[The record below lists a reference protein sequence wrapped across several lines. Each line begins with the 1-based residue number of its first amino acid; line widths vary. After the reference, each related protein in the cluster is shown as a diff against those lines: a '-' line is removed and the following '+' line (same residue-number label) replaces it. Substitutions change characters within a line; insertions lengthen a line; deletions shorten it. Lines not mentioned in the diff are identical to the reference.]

1 LHKIGGDGFL
11 WIRWRA
17 GVVLQQDPRMGR
29 WPLSRVV
36 AVGARGALAAALLA
50 VSARA
55 EGEQQPEPAT
65 PGVQGTAT
73 SDSGEQKKPPPA
85 KEVAPAPAAPVAVAS
100 APHPLAPVKA
110 AILRSLARARRGD
123 PPEPAPQG
131 ASFVDRYVAALGIA
145 DDDEAWPVFKQ
156 LSLEAPREP
165 WGELG
170 QARIYVHWKLPDQAS
185 GAFGRAMAYAP
196 QHGIALVERAIA
208 YRAFGNP
215 AAARIDAEAALAQ
228 DPHDARALVVLAQL
242 AEDAGAPPA
251 EQKAAWLRALEQ
263 SADLFEA
270 RAALAAIA
278 EAEGDQAAAREGVE
292 ALAQMSPRDLLLQ
305 RKLAG
310 LRKAAGDA
318 VGAAQAYE
326 AAIALGDG
334 SKESWAGLAAARR
347 AAKDFAGEEKV
358 LQRLRRIDPK
368 DRTVMV
374 RLFNLRAAA
383 KDPAGMEEM
392 GKLLLTLDAKDAGA
406 WLAIAIS
413 RGQRGDVLG
422 QLEALG
428 AAVRG
433 NPHPE
438 AKGAPERAKEEL
450 QDLRERL
457 GVPPKPLLAAN
468 YDGLYFVASK
478 HLTKLYEA
486 RRTSK
491 PELAGKLGIKIRIGN
506 AGGADAVEVTED
518 TLGEP
523 DITGGLVVALKEG
536 AWPKGQKTLNL
547 KFDLAPPGSRP
558 PEHVRET
565 PRKVAAKAAPPAPPP
580 PPPKRAESAS
590 DLLSPK

>member
-1 LHKIGGDGFL
+1 
-11 WIRWRA
+11 
-17 GVVLQQDPRMGR
+17 MGR
-29 WPLSRVV
+29 WLLSRVLAVV
-36 AVGARGALAAALLA
+36 AEGALAASLLLA
-50 VSARA
+50 PAVRG
-55 EGEQQPEPAT
+55 EGGQPPAPVT
-65 PGVQGTAT
+65 AGVQGAAT
-73 SDSGEQKKPPPA
+73 SDWGDLAKPR
-85 KEVAPAPAAPVAVAS
+85 PAPAAPGQASESAQPAPPPSAAS
-100 APHPLAPVKA
+100 ALAPAPALDPVQAPDPLAPVKS
-110 AILRSLARARRGD
+110 AILRALARVRRGD
-123 PPEPAPQG
+123 PPEPAQQG
-131 ASFVDRYVAALGIA
+131 ASFVERYVAALGIA

-170 QARIYVHWKLPDQAS
+170 QARIYVRWKLADQAS
-185 GAFGRAMAYAP
+185 GAFGRALAYAP
-196 QHGIALVERAIA
+196 QNGVALVERAIA

-215 AAARIDAEAALAQ
+215 AAARADAEAALQQ

-242 AEDAGAPPA
+242 AEDAGAPRA
-251 EQKAAWLRALEQ
+251 EQKAAWLRALDQ

-278 EAEGDQAAAREGVE
+278 EAEGDPAAAREGVE
-292 ALAQMSPRDLLLQ
+292 ALAKMSPRDLLLQ

-318 VGAAQAYE
+318 EGAAQAYE

-334 SKESWAGLAAARR
+334 SKESWAGLAAAKR
-347 AAKDFAGEEKV
+347 AAKDSAGEEKV

-368 DRTVMV
+368 DRSVVV

-413 RGQRGDVLG
+413 RGQRGDLLG

-428 AAVRG
+428 ASARG
-433 NPHPE
+433 TAHPE
-438 AKGAPERAKEEL
+438 AKGAPERARQEL
-450 QDLRERL
+450 QDLREKL
-457 GVPPKPLLAAN
+457 GVPAKPLAAAN
-468 YDGLYFVASK
+468 YDGLYYVASK
-478 HLTKLYEA
+478 HLTRLYEA
-486 RRTSK
+486 HRLEHQRGGK
-491 PELAGKLGIKIRIGN
+491 PALAGKLGIKIRIGN

-518 TLGEP
+518 TLAEP
-523 DITGGLVVALKEG
+523 EITGGLVVALKEG

-558 PEHVRET
+558 PLPVREA
-565 PRKVAAKAAPPAPPP
+565 PRKVATKAAPPAPPP

>member
-1 LHKIGGDGFL
+1 
-11 WIRWRA
+11 
-17 GVVLQQDPRMGR
+17 MGR
-29 WPLSRVV
+29 WPLSRVLAVV
-36 AVGARGALAAALLA
+36 AEGALAASLLLA
-50 VSARA
+50 PAVRG
-55 EGEQQPEPAT
+55 EGGQPPEPVT
-65 PGVQGTAT
+65 PGVQGAAT
-73 SDSGEQKKPPPA
+73 SDWGDLAKPR
-85 KEVAPAPAAPVAVAS
+85 PAPAAPGQAGQS
-100 APHPLAPVKA
+100 APPAPPPSAAPEPALAPAQTPDPLAPVKS
-110 AILRSLARARRGD
+110 AILRALARVRRGD
-123 PPEPAPQG
+123 PPEPAQQG
-131 ASFVDRYVAALGIA
+131 ASFVERYVAALGIA

-170 QARIYVHWKLPDQAS
+170 QARIYVRWKLADQAS
-185 GAFGRAMAYAP
+185 GAFGRALAYAP
-196 QHGIALVERAIA
+196 QNGVALVERAIA

-215 AAARIDAEAALAQ
+215 AAARADAEAALQQ

-242 AEDAGAPPA
+242 AEDAGAPRA
-251 EQKAAWLRALEQ
+251 EQKAAWLRALDQ

-278 EAEGDQAAAREGVE
+278 EAEGDPAAAREGVE
-292 ALAQMSPRDLLLQ
+292 ALARMSPRDLLLQ

-318 VGAAQAYE
+318 EGAAQAYE

-334 SKESWAGLAAARR
+334 SKESWAGLAAAKR

-368 DRTVMV
+368 DRSAVV

-413 RGQRGDVLG
+413 RGQRGDLLG

-428 AAVRG
+428 ASVRG
-433 NPHPE
+433 NAHPE
-438 AKGAPERAKEEL
+438 AKGAPERAREEL
-450 QDLRERL
+450 QDLREKL
-457 GVPPKPLLAAN
+457 GVPAKPLAAAN
-468 YDGLYFVASK
+468 YDGLYYVASK
-478 HLTKLYEA
+478 HLTRLYEA
-486 RRTSK
+486 RRAHR

-518 TLGEP
+518 TLAEP
-523 DITGGLVVALKEG
+523 EITGGLVVALKEG
-536 AWPKGQKTLNL
+536 VWPKGQKTLNL

-558 PEHVRET
+558 PLPVREA
-565 PRKVAAKAAPPAPPP
+565 PRRVAAKAAPPPVPPP
-580 PPPKRAESAS
+580 PAKRAESAA